1 MQFHQLAS
9 QTNYTDIQTKTRMI
23 TSITS
28 NTHKDILENCMRN
41 FNRLSLIEKKLKFT
55 TYRNL
60 ISLLEPYIHSD
71 MFQQS
76 EFKSSLT
83 SNININ
89 TQTDTNLP
97 WTWENLLKK
106 WLQCLWLK
114 DQSEIAHLIS
124 TNEYWAVN
132 YSIQ

>member
-28 NTHKDILENCMRN
+28 NTHKDVLENCMRN
-41 FNRLSLIEKKLKFT
+41 FNRLSLSLIADEKKLKFT

-97 WTWENLLKK
+97 
-106 WLQCLWLK
+106 
-114 DQSEIAHLIS
+114 
-124 TNEYWAVN
+124 
-132 YSIQ
+132 